1 MAILII
7 DANLISVQED
17 PAIALT
23 LGLIGVFLFFWG
35 ASYFLFYGV
44 QWLVSTKI
52 TKEKMQ
58 SDAYKSAFLFGLFA
72 LINVLLLLGKFW
84 TKWIS
89 LVLLGVFFAMQYV
102 IFMDPKRKTDE

>member
-1 MAILII
+1 
-7 DANLISVQED
+7 
-17 PAIALT
+17 
-23 LGLIGVFLFFWG
+23 
-35 ASYFLFYGV
+35 
-44 QWLVSTKI
+44 
-52 TKEKMQ
+52 MQ

>member
-1 MAILII
+1 MII
-7 DANLISVQED
+7 DANLISVKED

-23 LGLIGVFLFFWG
+23 LGLIGVFLFFGG

-84 TKWIS
+84 TKWVS